1 MSSISVLGQALR
13 AELATI
19 NDLLLPAGITYNVEG
34 GFKPEQ
40 LDRAAATKD
49 AQEEMSLAVSENNTE
64 LIAAQAHIV
73 HEASRVRRDVN
84 IAQASHKQLLL
95 GSYRT
100 LYQRKLQLEQ
110 YLKEDTY
117 V

>member
-1 MSSISVLGQALR
+1 MSSMSILGQALK
-13 AELATI
+13 AELASI
-19 NDLLLPAGITYNVEG
+19 NELLIPAGVTATVNG
-34 GFKPEQ
+34 AFTAEQ
-40 LDRAAATKD
+40 LDRVAAEKE
-49 AQEEMSLAVSENNTE
+49 AQEEMSLAVSENTTDA
-64 LIAAQAHIV
+64 IATQARIV
-73 HEASRVRRDVN
+73 HEATRVRRDVK
-84 IAQASHKQLLL
+84 IANASHKQLLL